1 MIIIIFATVVL
12 VASTIK
18 FATGSGNRAGCL

>member
-1 MIIIIFATVVL
+1 MIIVIFIILVL

-18 FATGSGNRAGCL
+18 FATGSGNRAEYL